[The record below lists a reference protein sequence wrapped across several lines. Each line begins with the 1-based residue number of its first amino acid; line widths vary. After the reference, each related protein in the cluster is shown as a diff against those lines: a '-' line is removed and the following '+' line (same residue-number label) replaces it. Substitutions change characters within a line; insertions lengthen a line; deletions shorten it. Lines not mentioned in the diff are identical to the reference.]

1 MERTKKNIM
10 ILCYSFA
17 MICAVTFSARFIKY
31 IDILALGITLQVLLN
46 ILNGIIAFV
55 AMKQTK
61 MTVEIDLRNKKQY
74 IIGVGIAIALSIVI
88 AVIPALCGVSLVG
101 GHTDFS
107 WFIIIY
113 DLFFY
118 MLIIGP
124 VEEFIFRV
132 YLQDVFVGFF
142 NTRKWLGVII
152 AALLFGLLH
161 IINGNIIQVQEYLC
175 RKQSNDPS
183 QKPLIQRDKFFR
195 LSLYPHVEISVFL
208 FSHKQ
213 TGSCHSYRLNDK
225 HSNNGIQ
232 KIV

>member
-152 AALLFGLLH
+152 ATLLFGLLH
-161 IINGNIIQVQEYLC
+161 IINGNIIQVLFTFGIGLVFGFSKYKIKNC
-175 RKQSNDPS
+175 GYVGV
-183 QKPLIQRDKFFR
+183 
-195 LSLYPHVEISVFL
+195 SLAHGLYDFL
-208 FSHKQ
+208 N
-213 TGSCHSYRLNDK
+213 T
-225 HSNNGIQ
+225 
-232 KIV
+232 IVRMFIV